1 MADNNEEKN
10 EQTEAAQEVEE
21 TPEASVEGAESS
33 DDAQAQAEE
42 AQGSAEESASHGGS
56 HDHAAPAFKG
66 GHGEDADGMVAFFA
80 HPNEI
85 LDAAAVARDQEFTKW
100 DVYTP
105 FPIHGMD
112 DAMGI
117 GRSWLPYVT
126 FVAALTG
133 TTTALLIQTGTMTVD
148 WPMIIGGKP
157 FFPWPSFMPVT
168 FELSV
173 LLSGLTTVLVM
184 FWAAGLPNFK
194 PKVIDPS
201 LTRDK
206 FGLWVSSEDP
216 QYDPVKT
223 REFLEGLHPEEIR
236 EVRFDA

>member
-1 MADNNEEKN
+1 M
-10 EQTEAAQEVEE
+10 
-21 TPEASVEGAESS
+21 
-33 DDAQAQAEE
+33 
-42 AQGSAEESASHGGS
+42 
-56 HDHAAPAFKG
+56 
-66 GHGEDADGMVAFFA
+66 
-80 HPNEI
+80 
-85 LDAAAVARDQEFTKW
+85 
-100 DVYTP
+100 
-105 FPIHGMD
+105 PI
-112 DAMGI
+112 I
-117 GRSWLPYVT
+117 SWLPWVT
-126 FVAALTG
+126 FGAALTG
-133 TTTALLIQTGTMTVD
+133 MTTALTLQTGTMTFD
-148 WPMIIGGKP
+148 WPIIIGGKP